1 MDVDMKNRVKKKEFW
16 FFFFDLDCVIMFI
29 LRLCMFYFVF
39 VDDFYEIFKIIYVS
53 DSEEEK
59 DEYFLVS

>member
-1 MDVDMKNRVKKKEFW
+1 
-16 FFFFDLDCVIMFI
+16 
-29 LRLCMFYFVF
+29 MFYFVF
-39 VDDFYEIFKIIYVS
+39 VDDFYEIFKIINVS

>member
-1 MDVDMKNRVKKKEFW
+1 MLNLKKYKKNLEIYCI
-16 FFFFDLDCVIMFI
+16 LYLMFI

>member
-1 MDVDMKNRVKKKEFW
+1 MLNLKKYKK
-16 FFFFDLDCVIMFI
+16 LKIYCILYIMFI

>member
-1 MDVDMKNRVKKKEFW
+1 M
-16 FFFFDLDCVIMFI
+16 I
-29 LRLCMFYFVF
+29 YFVF

>member
-1 MDVDMKNRVKKKEFW
+1 
-16 FFFFDLDCVIMFI
+16 
-29 LRLCMFYFVF
+29 MFYFVF

>member
-1 MDVDMKNRVKKKEFW
+1 MY
-16 FFFFDLDCVIMFI
+16 IMFI

>member
-1 MDVDMKNRVKKKEFW
+1 
-16 FFFFDLDCVIMFI
+16 
-29 LRLCMFYFVF
+29 MFYFVF
-39 VDDFYEIFKIIYVS
+39 VDDFYEIFKSIYVS

>member
-1 MDVDMKNRVKKKEFW
+1 
-16 FFFFDLDCVIMFI
+16 
-29 LRLCMFYFVF
+29 MFYFEF

>member
-1 MDVDMKNRVKKKEFW
+1 MLNLKKYKKIKNILYFVY
-16 FFFFDLDCVIMFI
+16 IMFI